1 MYHLCPKSFF
11 LELELSGREQFI
23 INPQTGLNYKPMINM
38 MRSYSNLMWFYRFY
52 YNSHAMR

>member
-38 MRSYSNLMWFYRFY
+38 MRSYSNLMWFY
-52 YNSHAMR
+52 